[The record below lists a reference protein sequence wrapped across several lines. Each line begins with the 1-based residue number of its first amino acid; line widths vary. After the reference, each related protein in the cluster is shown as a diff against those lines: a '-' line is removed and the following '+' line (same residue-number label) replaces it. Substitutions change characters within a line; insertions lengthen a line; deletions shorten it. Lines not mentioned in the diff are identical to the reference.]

1 MKIKRWGETVNTGVK
16 PRASDLLCEL
26 SAMAAPYRAL
36 HTNECLRSSHRKCSE
51 VCTLACQIGE
61 AGLEDSNSL
70 PRIGVGLSASEH
82 RNSQRSLSFI
92 ERLLACPLVQ
102 EATIQLR
109 P

>member
-61 AGLEDSNSL
+61 AGLEDNSSL
-70 PRIGVGLSASEH
+70 RRFRWVCIVVCPAVRRPGSHIC
-82 RNSQRSLSFI
+82 RNPST
-92 ERLLACPLVQ
+92 AVNM
-102 EATIQLR
+102 
-109 P
+109 